1 MAMMTETDEM
11 NIDDLKKLNDA
22 VKDLLK
28 QESFRE
34 NLEQLKREV
43 SDTSESF
50 VWSTIDLNSINSE
63 LPGEIKSCWIFVL
76 KKNVP
81 SGCHYHPNSI
91 QHMIMIEGQGE
102 SKVGDIRKRMIGFG
116 SNDYSLD
123 ETWYVI
129 PEGVPHEFFPELTD
143 MVVVSFHTCEARELQ
158 EIGCETGETRLY
170 EP

>member
-1 MAMMTETDEM
+1 M

-22 VKDLLK
+22 VKDLRK

-34 NLEQLKREV
+34 TLEQLKREV
-43 SDTSESF
+43 SDSSESF

-63 LPGEIKSCWIFVL
+63 LPEEIKSCWIFVL
-76 KKNVP
+76 KKDVP

-102 SKVGDIRKRMIGFG
+102 SKVADIRKRMIGFG
-116 SNDYSLD
+116 SNDRSLD

-129 PEGVPHEFFPELTD
+129 LEGIPHECFPELTD
-143 MVVVSFHTCEARELQ
+143 MVVVSFHTCEGRELQ